1 MPIRQAAPEG
11 QTLGPENTA
20 VKRALSS
27 NDEQPTLCG
36 EAGSVTVAPNS
47 NAPPIAVNTED
58 LPRGATIDRYLVL
71 SRLGAGGMGVV
82 YAAYDP
88 ELGRNIA
95 IKPSWRW
102 NFSTAARSATG

>member
-1 MPIRQAAPEG
+1 MSTRQSTPDDS
-11 QTLGPENTA
+11 TLGPRSSVVA
-20 VKRALSS
+20 KALSDS
-27 NDEQPTLCG
+27 GEPPTLIADG
-36 EAGSVTVAPNS
+36 PAPAD
-47 NAPPIAVNTED
+47 APTAIPAAPTAEPATED

-95 IKPSWRW
+95 IKLLR
-102 NFSTAARSATG
+102 STSESAGDPE